1 MSTIVITPPAPVIDA
16 ATVRKRLG
24 LTKATE
30 DDNLTAYIAAAT
42 QLLDGP
48 DGWLGRALG
57 PQTLRTSGSNFP
69 WFCGYGYSG
78 YMGYS
83 DAYPGSQYLRY
94 EAVKLPC
101 PPIVSISSITY
112 VDQNGVTQTLDPSAF
127 RLSQPRTLYPVYGT
141 FWPSARVDPDSVQIT
156 YVAGYADG
164 IPPAI
169 LAAIVMGVAK
179 LRSMVVED
187 ILLKSDT
194 VIGVQSRS
202 WETSANVF
210 AIYDA
215 AASALLAPYRVIDP
229 A

>member
-1 MSTIVITPPAPVIDA
+1 MSTIVVTPPAPILDA

-24 LTKATE
+24 ITKASE

-42 QLLDGP
+42 ALLDGP
-48 DGWLGRALG
+48 EGWLGRALG
-57 PQTLRTSGSNFP
+57 PQMLRTSGSNFP

-83 DAYPGSQYLRY
+83 DAYPGAQYLAY

-112 VDQNGVTQTLDPSAF
+112 VDKDGVTQTLDSSAY
-127 RLSQPRTLYPVYGT
+127 RLSLPRTLYPVYGT

-156 YVAGYADG
+156 YVAGYPGDV
-164 IPPAI
+164 PPPI
-169 LAAIVMGVAK
+169 IQAIVMGVAK
-179 LRSMVVED
+179 LRSMSVED

-202 WETSANVF
+202 WETSADVG
-210 AIYDA
+210 ATYDK